1 MSIVPD
7 TRIRE
12 RPEIQHPNRIGVTTT
27 RADGIPKVKGEF
39 EYSSDMRM
47 EGMLFGATLRSPHP
61 RADIW
66 AIDTSAALAI
76 PGVHAVLTH
85 HDVPG
90 RKTYGMEVA
99 DQPVLAINHVRFQ
112 GEPVAIVAADHPE
125 TARRAADAIAVEY
138 EVLEPVTDAE
148 RAMDPAS
155 PELHPESPEAPRL
168 HGTGNVLRHVRIN
181 HGDPDA
187 QADVVVSGEY
197 EVGMQDQ
204 AFLGPESG
212 LAVPDGEGGVDL
224 YIATQWLHVDQDQV
238 AASLG
243 LPPEKV
249 RLTLG
254 GVGGAF
260 GGREDLSMQIHA
272 CMLALHT
279 GRPVRMSYSREESF
293 FGHVHRHPCRMRYEH
308 GATRDG
314 RLVYVRTRIV
324 LDGGAYA
331 SSSTAVCANAACFSC
346 GPYELPNA
354 RVDAYVVYTNN
365 PPCGAMRGFGAV
377 QVAFAHEAQMD
388 KLAAALGMD
397 PVELRIRNAMAPG
410 SRMPTGQRIPVPA
423 PVAELLERVRDMPLP
438 ADERE
443 LLPGGISNA
452 THGEGVRRGV
462 GYAVAFKNVGF
473 SEGFD
478 DYSTARVRL
487 SIEDGEPLVE
497 VHTAAAEVGQG
508 VVTVQAQIARTE
520 LGVERVAVIDADTRV
535 GSAGSSSAS
544 RQTYVTGGA
553 VKAACE
559 AVRER
564 LEALAAERGVAAAA
578 SPDGVALA
586 SATLEEGEA
595 IEETVEW
602 RHRPTHP
609 LDENGQGEAHVQY
622 AFSAHRAVVDVD
634 TELGLVRVVELATAQ
649 EVGRAMNPQALEGQ
663 IEGGSAQG
671 LGLALLEEVQV
682 RDGEVLNASFM
693 DYLLPT
699 ILDMPPMRIE
709 VLEHADPEAPY
720 GLKGVGEPPNI
731 STPPAIAAA
740 LRAAA
745 GRELPRIPV
754 RPEHIVGLDAGTPT
768 EAAFVARYGSVF
780 ERSPWVARAAWPR
793 APFAGVD
800 ELHSAMV
807 EAVRAAPREDQ
818 LALIRAHPEL
828 AGREAAAGELT
839 DASTREQ
846 ASAGLDRLSASEL
859 ERWRAINREYFDRFG
874 FPLVVCVREHTKG
887 SILAWAQERL
897 DNDVDAE
904 VEIALEEIAKIARLR
919 LEELGP

>member
-1 MSIVPD
+1 VGLTVVPD

-12 RPEIQHPNRIGVTTT
+12 RPEIQRPNRVGITTT
-27 RADGIPKVKGEF
+27 RGDAIPKVKGEF
-39 EYSSDMRM
+39 EYSSDMGM
-47 EGMLFGATLRSPHP
+47 EGMLWGATLRSPHP

-66 AIDTSAALAI
+66 AIDIARALAI

-85 HDVPG
+85 TDVPG
-90 RKTYGMEVA
+90 AKTYGMEVS

-138 EVLEPVTDAE
+138 EVLEPLTDAE
-148 RAMDPAS
+148 RAMAPDA
-155 PELHPESPEAPRL
+155 PELHPETPDTPRV

-187 QADVVVSGEY
+187 QAEVVVTGEY

-212 LAVPDGEGGVDL
+212 LAVPDAEGGVDL
-224 YIATQWLHVDQDQV
+224 YIATQWLHVDQRQV
-238 AASLG
+238 ADSLG

-272 CMLALHT
+272 CMLALYT
-279 GRPVRMSYSREESF
+279 GRPVKMSYSREESF
-293 FGHVHRHPCRMRYEH
+293 YGHVHRHPCRMRYEH

-314 RLVYVRTRIV
+314 RLVYVRARIV

-331 SSSTAVCANAACFSC
+331 SSSTAVCANAACFAC
-346 GPYELPNA
+346 GPYDLPNA
-354 RVDAYVVYTNN
+354 RIDSYVVYTNN

-388 KLAAALGMD
+388 RLAAALDID
-397 PVELRIRNAMAPG
+397 PVELRLRNAMAPG
-410 SRMPTGQRIPVPA
+410 SGMPTGQLITAPA
-423 PVAELLERVRDMPLP
+423 PVAELLQRVRDMPMP
-438 ADERE
+438 PDEADG
-443 LLPGGISNA
+443 LPGGVSNA

-487 SIEDGEPLVE
+487 SLEDGEPLVE

-508 VVTVQAQIARTE
+508 IVTVQAQIARSE
-520 LGVERVAVIDADTRV
+520 LGVERVAVLDADTRV

-564 LEALAAERGVAAAA
+564 LEALAAERGVQAQPAA
-578 SPDGVALA
+578 V
-586 SATLEEGEA
+586 LEEGEA

-602 RHRPTHP
+602 RHRETHP
-609 LDENGQGEAHVQY
+609 LDENGQGDAHVQY

-671 LGLALLEEVQV
+671 LGLALLEEIQV

-740 LRAAA
+740 LRAAT
-745 GRELPRIPV
+745 GRELRRIPV
-754 RPEHIVGLDAGTPT
+754 RPEHIVGLDGDD
-768 EAAFVARYGSVF
+768 EHAFVARYGAVF
-780 ERSPWVARAAWPR
+780 ERSAWVARAAWR
-793 APFAGVD
+793 VAPFASI
-800 ELHSAMV
+800 EALHAAMV
-807 EAVRAAPREDQ
+807 RAVDDAPREQ
-818 LALIRAHPEL
+818 QIELIRAHPEL

-846 ASAGLDRLSASEL
+846 ASAGLDRLTAAEL
-859 ERWRAINREYFDRFG
+859 ERWSALNADYRERFG
-874 FPLVVCVREHTKG
+874 FPLVVCVREHSKD

-897 DNDVDAE
+897 AHDPEQE
-904 VEIALEEIAKIARLR
+904 VEIALQEIAKIARLR
-919 LEELGP
+919 LVEIGL